1 MPETACFVIKQKS
14 DLKDTNIQRHTNI
27 KITDTHCKYLRRLP
41 VHIQIL
47 TANNC
52 ALSEI
57 SQLCNLSKL
66 THLDVGHNHIADIS
80 QIVYNLELV
89 HFNVS
94 NNFVIKVEPVL
105 ELKKLET
112 LVIAGNMI
120 KNLEPLVHHAN
131 FSEAWIQPQIE
142 FTEGNVYNTLTPGSS
157 EEKVREFA
165 LKENQKQEYS
175 DYVTKFVK
183 ELAPLVKQ
191 KQLVIKDNA
200 RLKGFGFVDCFD
212 VATLVIENCPN
223 VAFES
228 LPRKVKH
235 LAVTKSGLTSID
247 GIAKMTWLESLDVS
261 DNLLLKCQPISN
273 LKLLKKVV
281 LSGNKIID
289 LKHVHDLPLLDW
301 AQSKLEQNP
310 AEPSDF
316 QKHSNADELAKE
328 AKLNAE
334 SNQNVI
340 YDSSMSR
347 KYHTQ
352 VKNGALAIV
361 NDEKLTSVC
370 FAELIGVESL
380 FVVQCVNISFQRC
393 PTKVLKKLT
402 ANCCNIRSL
411 DGQQKMT
418 QLTEL
423 TLSLN
428 QISNI
433 EVIASLVNLT
443 LLDLSQNNLEDI
455 SPIAKLKQL
464 KVLDLSQNL
473 IASIKPLQ
481 RLDRLEILTLVQSN
495 LTDISSLSGL
505 AQLTEL
511 DVSQNNI
518 ANINSVAQMV
528 NLTYLNFSF
537 NKVISLE
544 ALEHL
549 KNVQDLRM
557 QNNFIQDFEPITKL
571 PHANKSWISNQLVP
585 TQQDFL
591 NSFNCNEMQLQQVLK
606 KAEARKKQS
615 DNKFVLVKKYQ
626 DAVVNDKLKIENENK
641 LFSLAFADFLKITD
655 LEATQCQTIGFEEH
669 SKTITKLKLHKCTF
683 SQNDKI
689 TDIYNMAQLVELD
702 LGFNAIENI
711 SELSA
716 LVNVKRLNLQ
726 NNAIS
731 RISALRELQLTHL
744 NLGSNKVIFSDPV
757 KSMKAEVHLENN
769 LIVDA
774 DLKNQG
780 VPVQGD
786 FKYLLGPNST
796 QKQAK
801 ELFESTYYQSQMV
814 KLFQNQVNN
823 NQLLIRDNQ
832 QLKDFQFVV
841 EFKLNTLAVDN
852 CKNMRLSRK
861 FAFKHLEVDKFEEA
875 KLVQAP
881 VNITVLRINNC
892 GLTNLLGF
900 EDMVQLVELD
910 ARDNTLVSIEPIK
923 YLVNLKTILL
933 ENNYVIDLEHLL
945 KLANYTTDWICE
957 QSDPSDELL
966 KKYLLD
972 AQYNIQLT
980 EFKKQIQK
988 QVVKTKELIE
998 QFGSPY
1004 KKQMVEKYQKQIIND
1019 SLKCENDET
1028 IEDLYFTD
1036 RVNVN
1041 KLEVNNCLN
1050 VTFVKTPVQITHLT
1064 VSNSKLASITGIKQM
1079 TQLIFLSLANNQIII
1094 VQELQYLVNLKNL
1107 DLSNN
1112 SAVDLQ
1118 FITNLPNFSQEWIC
1132 PQNNPTDETIVKYL
1146 KDSNSDLNIQQF
1158 KAQILPLQK
1167 KTLELVQ
1174 NKQQQQQYVNELKS
1188 KYQNLIIVNFKLT
1201 VNGDNNLREI
1211 KFVENLNIVNLE
1223 VYQCVN
1229 VNFNRVPGNIKS
1241 LNVMNCGLITIDGIQ
1256 DMKQLLFVD
1265 LRENEIVSILQLR
1278 ELINLKHVL
1287 IDDNHITDLEI
1298 LQQLPNFDSI
1308 WIQEQKPRSDAAY
1321 QNYLIKTAS
1330 NMSLEQFKASVVN
1343 QLQKTEELLNI
1354 YPRKYDAEITA
1365 KYQCQIQ
1372 ANLFGYRRGI
1382 CVQQNDPLIRDLKP
1396 FQKFNLECLWFD
1408 YCENVTLLRV
1418 PKTLKVIIVQYAK
1431 LKSVK
1436 GIEFAAGLETVYLY
1450 GNEIVNIE
1458 YLRGLKKVTH
1468 LYLSSNKITE
1478 FAAVQGNKDNGQY
1491 ASGYDIGC
1499 QKQPTQQE
1507 IEESRLW

>member
-1 MPETACFVIKQKS
+1 MSETACFVIKQKS

-47 TANNC
+47 TVNNC

-66 THLDVGHNHIADIS
+66 THLDVSHNHIADIS

-89 HFNVS
+89 HFDVS

-131 FSEAWIQPQIE
+131 FSEVWIQPQIE
-142 FTEGNVYNTLTPGSS
+142 FAEGNVYNTLTPGSS

-247 GIAKMTWLESLDVS
+247 GLAKVTWLESLDVS

-289 LKHVHDLPLLDW
+289 LKHVHELPLLDW

-310 AEPSDF
+310 TEPSDF

-328 AKLNAE
+328 AQLNAE

-347 KYHTQ
+347 KYHAQ
-352 VKNGALAIV
+352 AKNGALAIV

-380 FVVQCVNISFQRC
+380 FVVQCVNVSFQRC
-393 PTKVLKKLT
+393 PTKVLKKLI

-411 DGQQKMT
+411 DGMQKMT

-433 EVIASLVNLT
+433 EAIASLVNLT
-443 LLDLSQNNLEDI
+443 TLDMSQNNLEDI

-464 KVLDLSQNL
+464 KALDLSQNL
-473 IASIKPLQ
+473 ITSITPLQ
-481 RLDRLEILTLVQSN
+481 GLDRLEILTLVQSN
-495 LTDISSLSGL
+495 LTDISSLFGL
-505 AQLTEL
+505 TQLTEL

-518 ANINSVAQMV
+518 ANINGVAQMV

-537 NKVISLE
+537 NKVISLD

-615 DNKFVLVKKYQ
+615 DNKFTLVKKYQ

-716 LVNVKRLNLQ
+716 LVNVKRLSLQ

-731 RISALRELQLTHL
+731 RIGTLRELKLTHL

-796 QKQAK
+796 QEQAK
-801 ELFESTYYQSQMV
+801 ELFESTSYQSQML

-841 EFKLNTLAVDN
+841 DFKLNALAVDN
-852 CKNMRLSRK
+852 CKNVRLSRK

-881 VNITVLRINNC
+881 VNITALRINNC
-892 GLTNLLGF
+892 GLTNLLGL

-910 ARDNTLVSIEPIK
+910 ARDNTLISIEPTK
-923 YLVNLKTILL
+923 YQVNLKTILL
-933 ENNYVIDLEHLL
+933 ENNFVIDLEHLL
-945 KLANYTTDWICE
+945 QLNNYTTDWICE
-957 QSDPSDELL
+957 QSDPTDELFQ
-966 KKYLLD
+966 KYLLD
-972 AQYNIQLT
+972 TQYIIQLS
-980 EFKKQIQK
+980 EFKKQIQN
-988 QVVKTKELIE
+988 QIIKTKELIE

-1028 IEDLYFTD
+1028 IEDLNFTD
-1036 RVNVN
+1036 RMNVN

-1050 VTFVKTPVQITHLT
+1050 VKFVKTPVKITHLT
-1064 VSNSKLASITGIKQM
+1064 VGNSKLVSITGIKQM
-1079 TQLIFLSLANNQIII
+1079 TQLIYLSLANNQIII
-1094 VQELQYLVNLKNL
+1094 VQELQYLVNLQNL

-1112 SAVDLQ
+1112 SVADLQ
-1118 FITNLPNFSQEWIC
+1118 FITNLPNFNQEWIS
-1132 PQNNPTDETIVKYL
+1132 PQNNSTDEIIIKYL
-1146 KDSNSDLNIQQF
+1146 KDSNSNLNIQQF

-1174 NKQQQQQYVNELKS
+1174 IKYDNELKS
-1188 KYQNLIIVNFKLT
+1188 KYQNQIVNFKLT
-1201 VNGDNNLREI
+1201 VNGDNTLREI
-1211 KFVENLNIVNLE
+1211 KFAENLNIVNLE
-1223 VYQCVN
+1223 VYQCAN

-1241 LNVMNCGLITIDGIQ
+1241 LTVMNCGLITIDGIQ

-1265 LRENEIVSILQLR
+1265 LRENEIVSIQQLR

-1321 QNYLIKTAS
+1321 QNYLKKTAS
-1330 NMSLEQFKASVVN
+1330 NMSLEQFKASIVN
-1343 QLQKTEELLNI
+1343 QLQKTEELLNQ

-1365 KYQCQIQ
+1365 KYQGQINNQ
-1372 ANLFGYRRGI
+1372 VQRVGI
-1382 CVQQNDPLIRDLKP
+1382 YVQQSDPLIRDLKP
-1396 FQKFNLECLWFD
+1396 FQKFNCECLWFK

-1418 PKTLKVIIVQYAK
+1418 PKTLKVILVQYAK

-1436 GIEFAAGLETVYLY
+1436 GIEFAAGLEQVNLY
-1450 GNEIVNIE
+1450 CNDIVNIE
-1458 YLRGLKKVTH
+1458 YLRGLKKVVD
-1468 LYLSSNKITE
+1468 LYIPDNKIRE

-1491 ASGYDIGC
+1491 TRQYNIGN

>member
-1 MPETACFVIKQKS
+1 MSETACFVIKQKS

-27 KITDTHCKYLRRLP
+27 NITDTHCKYLRRLP

-47 TANNC
+47 TMNNC

-66 THLDVGHNHIADIS
+66 THLDVSHNHIADIS

-89 HFNVS
+89 HFDVS

-105 ELKKLET
+105 ELKNLET

-142 FTEGNVYNTLTPGSS
+142 FTERNVYNTLTPGSS

-200 RLKGFGFVDCFD
+200 RLKDFGFVDCFD

-223 VAFES
+223 VTFES
-228 LPRKVKH
+228 LPKKVKH
-235 LAVTKSGLTSID
+235 LSATKSGLTSID

-261 DNLLLKCQPISN
+261 DNLLLKCQPLSN

-281 LSGNKIID
+281 MSGNKIID
-289 LKHVHDLPLLDW
+289 LKHVHELPLLDW

-340 YDSSMSR
+340 YDSCMSR
-347 KYHTQ
+347 KYHAQ
-352 VKNGALAIV
+352 AKNGALAIV

-370 FAELIGVESL
+370 FSELIGVESL

-411 DGQQKMT
+411 DGLQKMT

-428 QISNI
+428 QISNT

-443 LLDLSQNNLEDI
+443 SLDMSQNNLEDI

-473 IASIKPLQ
+473 ITSIKPLQ
-481 RLDRLEILTLVQSN
+481 GLDRLEILTLVQSN

-518 ANINSVAQMV
+518 ANINSVAKMV

-571 PHANKSWISNQLVP
+571 PHANKSWISSQLVP

-615 DNKFVLVKKYQ
+615 DNKFTLVKKYQ

-669 SKTITKLKLHKCTF
+669 SKTITKLKLNKCTF

-689 TDIYNMAQLVELD
+689 TDIYNMTQLIELD

-731 RISALRELQLTHL
+731 RIGALRDLKLTHL
-744 NLGSNKVIFSDPV
+744 NLGSNRVIFSDPV

-780 VPVQGD
+780 VPAQGD

-796 QKQAK
+796 QEQAK
-801 ELFESTYYQSQMV
+801 ELFESTSYQSQMV

-823 NQLLIRDNQ
+823 NQLLIKDDQ
-832 QLKDFQFVV
+832 QLKDFQFVAD
-841 EFKLNTLAVDN
+841 FKLNALAVDN
-852 CKNMRLSRK
+852 CKNVRLSRK
-861 FAFKHLEVDKFEEA
+861 FAFKHLEVDKFEET

-881 VNITVLRINNC
+881 LNITVLRISNC
-892 GLTNLLGF
+892 GLTNLLGL

-923 YLVNLKTILL
+923 YLVNLKTIWL

-945 KLANYTTDWICE
+945 QLDNYTTDWICE
-957 QSDPSDELL
+957 QSDPTDELF

-972 AQYNIQLT
+972 TQYNIELS
-980 EFKKQIQK
+980 EFKKLIQK
-988 QVVKTKELIE
+988 QVAKTKELIE

-1004 KKQMVEKYQKQIIND
+1004 KQQMVEKYQKQIIND

-1028 IEDLYFTD
+1028 IEDFNFTD
-1036 RVNVN
+1036 RMNVN
-1041 KLEVNNCLN
+1041 KLEVNNCFN
-1050 VTFVKTPVQITHLT
+1050 VTFVKTPVKITHLT
-1064 VSNSKLASITGIKQM
+1064 VSNSKLVNITGIKQM
-1079 TQLIFLSLANNQIII
+1079 TQLIYLSLANNQIII

-1112 SAVDLQ
+1112 SVADLQ

-1132 PQNNPTDETIVKYL
+1132 SQNNPTDETIIRYL
-1146 KDSNSDLNIQQF
+1146 KDSNSDLNLQQF

-1167 KTLELVQ
+1167 KTLEMVQ
-1174 NKQQQQQYVNELKS
+1174 IKYDNELKS
-1188 KYQNLIIVNFKLT
+1188 KYQHQIVNFKLT

-1211 KFVENLNIVNLE
+1211 KFAENLDIVNLE

-1229 VNFNRVPGNIKS
+1229 VNFKRVPGNIKS
-1241 LNVMNCGLITIDGIQ
+1241 LTVMNCGLITIDGIQ

-1265 LRENEIVSILQLR
+1265 LRENEIVSIQQLR

-1287 IDDNHITDLEI
+1287 IDDNHITDLEV

-1330 NMSLEQFKASVVN
+1330 NMSLEQFKASIV
-1343 QLQKTEELLNI
+1343 QKLQKTEELLNQ

-1365 KYQCQIQ
+1365 KYQGQIQ
-1372 ANLFGYRRGI
+1372 ANVYNQYGRGI
-1382 CVQQNDPLIRDLKP
+1382 YVHQNDPLIRDLKP
-1396 FQKFNLECLWFD
+1396 FQKFNCECLFFL

-1418 PKTLKVIIVQYAK
+1418 PETLKVIQVYQAK

-1436 GIEFAAGLETVYLY
+1436 GVEFAAGLEQVYLQA
-1450 GNEIVNIE
+1450 NDIVNIE

-1468 LYLSSNKITE
+1468 LYIPDNKIRE

-1491 ASGYDIGC
+1491 ASGYSIED

>member
-1 MPETACFVIKQKS
+1 MPETACFVIKQKQ

-66 THLDVGHNHIADIS
+66 THLDVSHNHIADIS

-89 HFNVS
+89 HFDVS

-105 ELKKLET
+105 ELANLKT
-112 LVIAGNMI
+112 LAIAGNMI

-131 FSEAWIQPQIE
+131 FSEAWIQPQLE
-142 FTEGNVYNTLTPGSS
+142 FAEGNVYNTLTPGSS

-191 KQLVIKDNA
+191 KQLVIKDNV
-200 RLKGFGFVDCFD
+200 RLKGFGFVDCLD

-223 VAFES
+223 VTFES
-228 LPRKVKH
+228 LPKKMKH
-235 LAVTKSGLTSID
+235 LAVTKSSLTSID
-247 GIAKMTWLESLDVS
+247 GLAKMTWLESLDVS
-261 DNLLLKCQPISN
+261 DNFLLKCQPISN

-289 LKHVHDLPLLDW
+289 LKHVHELPLLDW
-301 AQSKLEQNP
+301 AQSKFEQNP

-340 YDSSMSR
+340 YDSSTSR
-347 KYHTQ
+347 KYHAQ
-352 VKNGALAIV
+352 VQNGALAIV
-361 NDEKLTSVC
+361 KDEKLTSVC

-393 PTKVLKKLT
+393 PTKVLKKLI

-411 DGQQKMT
+411 DGLQKMT

-433 EVIASLVNLT
+433 EAIASLVNLT

-473 IASIKPLQ
+473 ITRISPLQ
-481 RLDRLEILTLVQSN
+481 GLDKLEILTLVQSN

-505 AQLTEL
+505 TQLTEL

-544 ALEHL
+544 ALENL

-571 PHANKSWISNQLVP
+571 PHANTSWISNQLVP

-606 KAEARKKQS
+606 KADARKKQS

-626 DAVVNDKLKIENENK
+626 DAVVNDKLKLENENR
-641 LFSLAFADFLKITD
+641 LFSLAFADFLKVTD

-669 SKTITKLKLHKCTF
+669 SKTITKLKLNKCTF

-689 TDIYNMAQLVELD
+689 TDIYNMTQLVELD

-716 LVNVKRLNLQ
+716 LVNVRRLNLQ

-731 RISALRELQLTHL
+731 RISALRELKLTHL

-757 KSMKAEVHLENN
+757 KSMKVEVRLENN

-796 QKQAK
+796 QEQAK
-801 ELFESTYYQSQMV
+801 ELFESTQYQSQMV

-823 NQLLIRDNQ
+823 NQLLIRDDQ
-832 QLKDFQFVV
+832 QLKDFQFVAD
-841 EFKLNTLAVDN
+841 FKLNALTVDN
-852 CKNMRLSRK
+852 CKNVRLSRK

-881 VNITVLRINNC
+881 INITVLRINNC
-892 GLTNLLGF
+892 GLTNLLGL

-923 YLVNLKTILL
+923 YLVNLKTIWL
-933 ENNYVIDLEHLL
+933 ENNYVVDLEHLL
-945 KLANYTTDWICE
+945 QLANYTTDWICE
-957 QSDPSDELL
+957 QSDPTNELFNN
-966 KKYLLD
+966 YLLD
-972 AQYNIQLT
+972 TQYNIELS
-980 EFKKQIQK
+980 EFKKQIYK
-988 QVVKTKELIE
+988 QIIKTKELIE

-1004 KKQMVEKYQKQIIND
+1004 KEQMVKKYQKQIIND

-1028 IEDLYFTD
+1028 IEDLNFTD
-1036 RVNVN
+1036 KMNLN

-1050 VTFVKTPVQITHLT
+1050 VKFVKTPAKITHLT
-1064 VSNSKLASITGIKQM
+1064 VSNSKLVSITGIKQM
-1079 TQLIFLSLANNQIII
+1079 TQLIYLSLANNQIII

-1112 SAVDLQ
+1112 SAADLQ

-1132 PQNNPTDETIVKYL
+1132 PQNNPTDETIIKYL
-1146 KDSNSDLNIQQF
+1146 KDSYSDLNIQQF
-1158 KAQILPLQK
+1158 KTQILPLQK

-1174 NKQQQQQYVNELKS
+1174 IKIQQQY
-1188 KYQNLIIVNFKLT
+1188 QHQIVNFKLT
-1201 VNGDNNLREI
+1201 MNGDNNLREI
-1211 KFVENLNIVNLE
+1211 RFAEILNIVNLE

-1241 LNVMNCGLITIDGIQ
+1241 LTVINCGLITIDGIQ

-1265 LRENEIVSILQLR
+1265 LRENEIVSIQQLR

-1330 NMSLEQFKASVVN
+1330 NMSLEQFKASIV
-1343 QLQKTEELLNI
+1343 QKLQKTEELLNL

-1365 KYQCQIQ
+1365 KYKDKIE
-1372 ANLFGYRRGI
+1372 ANYYNYCGRGI
-1382 CVQQNDPLIRDLKP
+1382 CVEQNDSLIRDLKP
-1396 FQKFNLECLWFD
+1396 FQKFNCECLFFK

-1418 PKTLKVIIVQYAK
+1418 PKTLKFIQVQYSK
-1431 LKSVK
+1431 LKSLK
-1436 GIEFAAGLETVYLY
+1436 GIEFAVGLEQVYLHD
-1450 GNEIVNIE
+1450 NDIVNIE
-1458 YLRGLKKVTH
+1458 YLRGLKKVV
-1468 LYLSSNKITE
+1468 YLQLDVNKIRE
-1478 FAAVQGNKDNGQY
+1478 FAAVQGNKDNGLY
-1491 ASGYDIGC
+1491 ASGYSIGS

>member
-1 MPETACFVIKQKS
+1 MPETTVFVIKQKS
-14 DLKDTNIQRHTNI
+14 DLQDSNIKQYTNI
-27 KITDTHCKYLRRLP
+27 KITDTHCKYLRKLP

-47 TANNC
+47 TVNNC

-66 THLDVGHNHIADIS
+66 IHLDVSNNLIADIS
-80 QIVYNLELV
+80 QIVNNLELV
-89 HFNVS
+89 HFDMS

-105 ELKKLET
+105 ELKKIKT

-120 KNLEPLVHHAN
+120 KNLEPLVHQAN
-131 FSEAWIQPQIE
+131 FSETWIQPQIE
-142 FTEGNVYNTLTPGSS
+142 FAERNVYNTLTPGSS
-157 EEKVREFA
+157 EEKVRDFA

-191 KQLVIKDNA
+191 KQLLITNNTK
-200 RLKGFGFVDCFD
+200 LKGFGFVDCFD

-223 VAFES
+223 VTFES
-228 LPRKVKH
+228 LPKKVKH
-235 LAVTKSGLTSID
+235 LTVTKSSLTSIE

-289 LKHVHDLPLLDW
+289 LKHVYELPLLDW
-301 AQSKLEQNP
+301 AQSKLEQNS

-328 AKLNAE
+328 AKHNAE

-340 YDSSMSR
+340 YDSLMSR
-347 KYHTQ
+347 KYHAQ
-352 VKNGALAIV
+352 AKNGALAIV
-361 NDEKLTSVC
+361 NDEKLTS
-370 FAELIGVESL
+370 FYFSELIGVESL
-380 FVVQCVNISFQRC
+380 FVVQCVNVSFQRC
-393 PTKVLKKLT
+393 PTKVLKKLI
-402 ANCCNIRSL
+402 ANCCNIHNL
-411 DGQQKMT
+411 DGMQKMT

-423 TLSLN
+423 TMSLN

-433 EVIASLVNLT
+433 EVITSLVNLT
-443 LLDLSQNNLEDI
+443 TLDMSQNNLEDI
-455 SPIAKLKQL
+455 SPIAKLKEL

-481 RLDRLEILTLVQSN
+481 ELDKLEILTLVQSN

-505 AQLTEL
+505 AQITEL

-518 ANINSVAQMV
+518 TNINGVAKMV

-537 NKVISLE
+537 NKVISLD

-549 KNVQDLRM
+549 KNIIDIRM

-571 PHANKSWISNQLVP
+571 PLANKSWISTQLVP

-591 NSFNCNEMQLQQVLK
+591 NSFNCNQMQLQQVLK

-615 DNKFVLVKKYQ
+615 DNKFTLVKKYQ
-626 DAVVNDKLKIENENK
+626 DAVVTDKLKIQNENQ

-655 LEATQCQTIGFEEH
+655 LEATQCQTIGFEEP
-669 SKTITKLKLHKCTF
+669 SKTITKLKLNKCTF
-683 SQNDKI
+683 AQNDKI
-689 TDIYNMAQLVELD
+689 TDIYNMTQLIELD

-731 RISALRELQLTHL
+731 RINALRELKLTHL
-744 NLGSNKVIFSDPV
+744 NLGNNKVIFSNPV

-780 VPVQGD
+780 VPAQGD

-796 QKQAK
+796 QEQAK
-801 ELFESTYYQSQMV
+801 ELFESTSYQSQMV
-814 KLFQNQVNN
+814 KLFQNQVQN

-832 QLKDFQFVV
+832 QLQDFQFVAD
-841 EFKLNTLAVDN
+841 FKLNTLTVDN
-852 CKNMRLSRK
+852 CKNVSLSRK

-881 VNITVLRINNC
+881 INITVLRINNC
-892 GLTNLLGF
+892 GLTNLLGL

-910 ARDNTLVSIEPIK
+910 VRDNILVSIEPIK
-923 YLVNLKTILL
+923 YLVNLKTICL

-945 KLANYTTDWICE
+945 QLANYTTDWICE
-957 QSDPSDELL
+957 QNDPTDELF

-972 AQYNIQLT
+972 TQQIIQIS
-980 EFKKQIQK
+980 EFKKQIQI
-988 QVVKTKELIE
+988 QLVKTKELIE
-998 QFGSPY
+998 LYGSKY
-1004 KKQMVEKYQKQIIND
+1004 EDEMEEKYQNQIVND

-1028 IEDLYFTD
+1028 IENLNFTD
-1036 RVNVN
+1036 RMNVN
-1041 KLEVNNCLN
+1041 KLEVNNCVN
-1050 VTFVKTPVQITHLT
+1050 VKFAKTPVKITHLT
-1064 VSNSKLASITGIKQM
+1064 VSNSKLVSITGIKQM
-1079 TQLIFLSLANNQIII
+1079 TQLIYLNLANNQIIL

-1107 DLSNN
+1107 DLNNN
-1112 SAVDLQ
+1112 SAADLQ
-1118 FITNLPNFSQEWIC
+1118 FITNLPNYTQEWIC
-1132 PQNNPTDETIVKYL
+1132 PQNNPTDEIIIQYL
-1146 KDSNSDLNIQQF
+1146 KESNSDLNIQQF

-1167 KTLELVQ
+1167 KTLELIQ
-1174 NKQQQQQYVNELKS
+1174 S
-1188 KYQNLIIVNFKLT
+1188 KIQLQYQNQIVNFKLT

-1211 KFVENLNIVNLE
+1211 KFAENLNIVNLE
-1223 VYQCVN
+1223 AYQCVN

-1241 LNVMNCGLITIDGIQ
+1241 LTVVNCGLITIDGIQ

-1265 LRENEIVSILQLR
+1265 LRENEIVSIQQLR
-1278 ELINLKHVL
+1278 ELVNLKHVL
-1287 IDDNHITDLEI
+1287 IDDNHITDLEV

-1308 WIQEQKPRSDAAY
+1308 WIQEQKPRCDAAY
-1321 QNYLIKTAS
+1321 QNYLTKTAS
-1330 NMSLEQFKASVVN
+1330 NMSLEQFKASIV
-1343 QLQKTEELLNI
+1343 QKLQKTEELLNI

-1365 KYQCQIQ
+1365 KYQGQIQ
-1372 ANLFGYRRGI
+1372 ANVYNCYGRGI
-1382 CVQQNDPLIRDLKP
+1382 CVQQSDPLIRDLKP
-1396 FQKFNLECLWFD
+1396 FQKWNLECLLFEN
-1408 YCENVTLLRV
+1408 CENVTLLRV
-1418 PKTLKVIIVQYAK
+1418 PKTLKVIFVRFSK

-1436 GIEFAAGLETVYLY
+1436 GIEFVAGLVNVNLY
-1450 GNEIVNIE
+1450 KNQIVNIE
-1458 YLRGLKKVTH
+1458 YLRGLKKVVD
-1468 LYLSSNKITE
+1468 LYIPGNKITE
-1478 FAAVQGNKDNGQY
+1478 FAAVQENNDNGQY
-1491 ASGYDIGC
+1491 TGQYYEIGN
-1499 QKQPTQQE
+1499 QKRPTQQE

>member
-47 TANNC
+47 TVNNC

-66 THLDVGHNHIADIS
+66 THLDVSHNHIADIS

-89 HFNVS
+89 HFDVS

-105 ELKKLET
+105 ELKKLKT

-120 KNLEPLVHHAN
+120 KNLEPLIHHAN
-131 FSEAWIQPQIE
+131 FSEAWIQPQLE
-142 FTEGNVYNTLTPGSS
+142 FAEGNVYNTLTPGSS

-200 RLKGFGFVDCFD
+200 RLKGFGFVDCLD

-223 VAFES
+223 VTFES

-235 LAVTKSGLTSID
+235 LAVIKSGLTSID

-289 LKHVHDLPLLDW
+289 LKHVHELPLLDW

-347 KYHTQ
+347 KYHAQ

-370 FAELIGVESL
+370 FAELIGVDSL
-380 FVVQCVNISFQRC
+380 FVVQCVNLSFWRC
-393 PTKVLKKLT
+393 PTKVLKKLI

-411 DGQQKMT
+411 DGLQKMT

-433 EVIASLVNLT
+433 EIIASLVNLT
-443 LLDLSQNNLEDI
+443 TLDMSQNNLEDI

-464 KVLDLSQNL
+464 KALDLSQNL
-473 IASIKPLQ
+473 ITSITPLQ
-481 RLDRLEILTLVQSN
+481 GLDRLEILTLVQSN

-505 AQLTEL
+505 TQLTEL

-528 NLTYLNFSF
+528 NLTYLNLSF

-571 PHANKSWISNQLVP
+571 LHANKSWISNQLVP

-591 NSFNCNEMQLQQVLK
+591 NSFDCNEMQLQQVLK

-615 DNKFVLVKKYQ
+615 DNKFTLVKKYQ
-626 DAVVNDKLKIENENK
+626 DAVVNDKLKIQNENQ

-655 LEATQCQTIGFEEH
+655 LEATQSQTIGFEEH
-669 SKTITKLKLHKCTF
+669 SKTITKLKLNKCTF

-689 TDIYNMAQLVELD
+689 TDIYNMMQLVELD
-702 LGFNAIENI
+702 LGFNAIEKI

-731 RISALRELQLTHL
+731 RISALRELKLTHL

-796 QKQAK
+796 QEQAK
-801 ELFESTYYQSQMV
+801 ELFESTSYQSQMV
-814 KLFQNQVNN
+814 KLYQNQVNN

-832 QLKDFQFVV
+832 QLKDFQFVAD
-841 EFKLNTLAVDN
+841 FKLNALAVDN
-852 CKNMRLSRK
+852 CKNVRLSRK

-892 GLTNLLGF
+892 GLTNLLGL
-900 EDMVQLVELD
+900 EDMVQLVKLD
-910 ARDNTLVSIEPIK
+910 VRNNTLVSIEPIK
-923 YLVNLKTILL
+923 YLVNLKTIWL
-933 ENNYVIDLEHLL
+933 ENNYVVDLEHLL
-945 KLANYTTDWICE
+945 QLDNYTTDWICE
-957 QSDPSDELL
+957 QSDPTDELL

-972 AQYNIQLT
+972 TQQIIKLS

-988 QVVKTKELIE
+988 QIVKTKELIE
-998 QFGSPY
+998 QFGKTY
-1004 KKQMVEKYQKQIIND
+1004 EEKMEEKYQKDIVNNALSCKD
-1019 SLKCENDET
+1019 DET
-1028 IEDLYFTD
+1028 IEDLNFTD
-1036 RVNVN
+1036 RMNVN

-1050 VTFVKTPVQITHLT
+1050 VTFLKTPAKITHLT

-1079 TQLIFLSLANNQIII
+1079 TQLIYLNLVKNQIII

-1112 SAVDLQ
+1112 SASDLQ

-1132 PQNNPTDETIVKYL
+1132 SQNNPTDETIVKYL

-1174 NKQQQQQYVNELKS
+1174 IQQQNYEPNMKS
-1188 KYQNLIIVNFKLT
+1188 KYQHQIVNFKLT
-1201 VNGDNNLREI
+1201 VNGDNSLREI
-1211 KFVENLNIVNLE
+1211 KFAENLNIVNLE

-1241 LNVMNCGLITIDGIQ
+1241 LTVMNCGLITIDGIQ

-1265 LRENEIVSILQLR
+1265 LRENEIVSIQQLR
-1278 ELINLKHVL
+1278 ELVNLKHVL
-1287 IDDNHITDLEI
+1287 IDDNRITDLEV

-1330 NMSLEQFKASVVN
+1330 NMSLEQFKASIV
-1343 QLQKTEELLNI
+1343 QKLQKTEELLNQ

-1365 KYQCQIQ
+1365 KYKDKIE
-1372 ANLFGYRRGI
+1372 ANVSNQYGRGI
-1382 CVQQNDPLIRDLKP
+1382 KVTQSDPLIRDLKP
-1396 FQKFNLECLWFD
+1396 FQKFNLECLWLER
-1408 YCENVTLLRV
+1408 CENVTLLRV

-1431 LKSVK
+1431 LKSAK
-1436 GIEFAAGLETVYLY
+1436 GIEFAAGLERVHLY
-1450 GNEIVNIE
+1450 YNDIVNIE
-1458 YLRGLKKVTH
+1458 YLRGLKKVTR
-1468 LYLSSNKITE
+1468 LELDINKITE
-1478 FAAVQGNKDNGQY
+1478 FVAVQGNKDNGQY
-1491 ASGYDIGC
+1491 TRGYDIRN

>member
-1 MPETACFVIKQKS
+1 MPETACFVIKQKQ

-47 TANNC
+47 TVNNC

-57 SQLCNLSKL
+57 SQLCNLNKL
-66 THLDVGHNHIADIS
+66 THMDVSHNQIADIS

-89 HFNVS
+89 HFDVS

-105 ELKKLET
+105 ELQKLKT
-112 LVIAGNMI
+112 LAIAGNMI

-131 FSEAWIQPQIE
+131 FSEAWIQPQLE
-142 FTEGNVYNTLTPGSS
+142 FAEGNVYNTLTPGSS

-212 VATLVIENCPN
+212 VAALVIENCPN

-235 LAVTKSGLTSID
+235 LAVTKSGLTSIN

-289 LKHVHDLPLLDW
+289 LKHVHDLPLLNW

-328 AKLNAE
+328 AKLNTE

-347 KYHTQ
+347 KYHAQ
-352 VKNGALAIV
+352 VQNGALAIV
-361 NDEKLTSVC
+361 KDEKLTSVC

-393 PTKVLKKLT
+393 PTKVLKKLI

-411 DGQQKMT
+411 DGLQKMT

-433 EVIASLVNLT
+433 EAIASLVNLT

-473 IASIKPLQ
+473 ITRISPLQ
-481 RLDRLEILTLVQSN
+481 GLDKLEILTLVQSN

-505 AQLTEL
+505 TQLTEL

-557 QNNFIQDFEPITKL
+557 QNNFIQDFEPITKI
-571 PHANKSWISNQLVP
+571 PHANTSWISNQLVP

-615 DNKFVLVKKYQ
+615 DNKFTLVKKYQ
-626 DAVVNDKLKIENENK
+626 DSVVNDKLKIESENK

-655 LEATQCQTIGFEEH
+655 LEASHCQTIGFEEH
-669 SKTITKLKLHKCTF
+669 SKTITKLKLNKCTF

-689 TDIYNMAQLVELD
+689 TDIYNMTQLVELD

-716 LVNVKRLNLQ
+716 LVNVRRLNLQ

-731 RISALRELQLTHL
+731 RISALRELKLTHL

-769 LIVDA
+769 FIVDA

-796 QKQAK
+796 QEQAK
-801 ELFESTYYQSQMV
+801 ELFESTQYQSQMV

-823 NQLLIRDNQ
+823 NQLLIRDDQ

-841 EFKLNTLAVDN
+841 DFKLNTLAVDN

-861 FAFKHLEVDKFEEA
+861 FAFKHLEIDKFEEA
-875 KLVQAP
+875 RLVQAP

-892 GLTNLLGF
+892 KLTNLLGL

-923 YLVNLKTILL
+923 YLVNLKTIVL
-933 ENNYVIDLEHLL
+933 ENNFVIDLEHLL

-957 QSDPSDELL
+957 QSDPTDELF

-972 AQYNIQLT
+972 TQYNIELS

-1028 IEDLYFTD
+1028 IEDLNFTD
-1036 RVNVN
+1036 KMNLN

-1050 VTFVKTPVQITHLT
+1050 VTFVKTLVKITHLT
-1064 VSNSKLASITGIKQM
+1064 VSNSKLVSITGIKQM
-1079 TQLIFLSLANNQIII
+1079 TQLIYLNLANNQIII

-1112 SAVDLQ
+1112 SVADLQ
-1118 FITNLPNFSQEWIC
+1118 FITNLPNFNQEWIC
-1132 PQNNPTDETIVKYL
+1132 SQNNPTDETIIKYL
-1146 KDSNSDLNIQQF
+1146 KASNSDLNIQQF
-1158 KAQILPLQK
+1158 KTQILPLQK
-1167 KTLELVQ
+1167 KTLELIQ
-1174 NKQQQQQYVNELKS
+1174 INIQQKYDNELKS
-1188 KYQNLIIVNFKLT
+1188 KYQHQIVNFKLT
-1201 VNGDNNLREI
+1201 VNGDQKLKEI
-1211 KFVENLNIVNLE
+1211 KFAENLNIVNLE

-1229 VNFNRVPGNIKS
+1229 VNFKRVPGNIKS
-1241 LNVMNCGLITIDGIQ
+1241 LTVMNCGLITIDGIQ

-1265 LRENEIVSILQLR
+1265 LRENEIVSIQQLR
-1278 ELINLKHVL
+1278 ELINLKYVL

-1321 QNYLIKTAS
+1321 QNYLNKIAS
-1330 NMSLEQFKASVVN
+1330 NLSLEQFKASIVN
-1343 QLQKTEELLNI
+1343 QLQKSEELLNL

-1365 KYQCQIQ
+1365 KYQDKIIDNVNGW
-1372 ANLFGYRRGI
+1372 NLRGI
-1382 CVQQNDPLIRDLKP
+1382 CVEQKDPLIRDLKP
-1396 FQKFNLECLWFD
+1396 FQKFNCECLWFR

-1418 PKTLKVIIVQYAK
+1418 PKTLKVIFVYQAK

-1436 GIEFAAGLETVYLY
+1436 GIEFAAGLEKVYL
-1450 GNEIVNIE
+1450 GDNDIVNIE
-1458 YLRGLKKVTH
+1458 YLRGLKKVTR
-1468 LYLSSNKITE
+1468 LQLNVNKITE

-1491 ASGYDIGC
+1491 TGYYDIGS